1 MKRVVDEM
9 HMSQVAIS
17 YGMTETSPVS
27 TMTRMDDDLARR
39 TGTVGRV
46 MPHLEVKVVDP
57 VSGCPVGRDE
67 PGELCTRGYSVML
80 GYWNEPDKTAEAID
94 AARWMH
100 TGDLATMDD
109 DGYLNIVGRIKDM
122 IICGG
127 ENIYP
132 REIEEFLYSHPQVV
146 DVQVIGIPDP
156 RFGEAICAWI
166 IPREGAEISARA
178 LKDFCRGQ
186 IARYKI
192 PRYFRFVDGFPMT
205 ISGKVQKYKMRET
218 EIEERGLT
226 EVETA

>member
-1 MKRVVDEM
+1 
-9 HMSQVAIS
+9 
-17 YGMTETSPVS
+17 
-27 TMTRMDDDLARR
+27 
-39 TGTVGRV
+39 
-46 MPHLEVKVVDP
+46 
-57 VSGCPVGRDE
+57 
-67 PGELCTRGYSVML
+67 
-80 GYWNEPDKTAEAID
+80 
-94 AARWMH
+94 
-100 TGDLATMDD
+100 
-109 DGYLNIVGRIKDM
+109 M
-122 IICGG
+122 IIRGG

-146 DVQVIGIPDP
+146 DVQEIGIPDP